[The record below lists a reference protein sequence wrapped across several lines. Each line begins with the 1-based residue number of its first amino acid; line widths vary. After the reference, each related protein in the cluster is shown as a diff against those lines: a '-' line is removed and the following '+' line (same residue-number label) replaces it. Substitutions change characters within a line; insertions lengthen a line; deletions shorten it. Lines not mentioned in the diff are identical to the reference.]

1 MICRVCDRR
10 WTRSRKRDGVIVY
23 GSVGAA
29 VIAAGALTAWLI
41 ARARAPRRIASPEE
55 AADAAD
61 TLPGFTTAGAV
72 VGSDGLGAL
81 AVDGAGRVA
90 VVVRRGAKV
99 AAHEIDWTAVTS
111 VPGGMAVD
119 AGAVGRVTVAGID
132 HLDVRRLAPV
142 LARR

>member
-1 MICRVCDRR
+1 M
-10 WTRSRKRDGVIVY
+10 
-23 GSVGAA
+23 AA
-29 VIAAGALTAWLI
+29 AWLV
-41 ARARAPRRIASPEE
+41 RRGRAPRRIASPEE

-61 TLPGFTTAGAV
+61 ALPGFVTAGAV

-90 VVVRRGAKV
+90 VVVRRGSRV
-99 AAHEIDWTAVTS
+99 AAHEIDWAAVAA

-119 AGAVGRVTVAGID
+119 TGAAGRVTVAGVD